1 MDASLAQFT
10 DLALQHPLD
19 KEYWRELAISHQ
31 KQGNY
36 RNAVIAWAFV
46 ALLAAEDPLPH
57 LHAAEC
63 LLAQGE
69 KDEAHKALKM
79 ALELSGH
86 DQGLRN
92 KILTLLTG
100 ESYAS

>member
-1 MDASLAQFT
+1 MDSSILKFT

-19 KEYWRELAISHQ
+19 KSYWYELATSHQ
-31 KQGNY
+31 KKGNY

-46 ALLAAEDPLPH
+46 SLLSSEDPMPH
-57 LHAAEC
+57 FHAAEC

-69 KDEAHKALKM
+69 KEDALKALKL

-86 DQGLRN
+86 NHVLRD
-92 KILTLLTG
+92 KILTLMTG
-100 ESYAS
+100 ESHG